1 MCDDHAMA
9 RLDVE
14 IHTQPERAILL
25 LHGELDMAT
34 EGQLREVAVAQLAQG
49 DLSKLELDMADVTF
63 LDSTGVSAL
72 VALRKDATERGID
85 MQIVAASHRA
95 ARVLTIVGLAEHFGL
110 PPDPET
116 VPPAPFAED

>member
-1 MCDDHAMA
+1 MA

-14 IHTQPERAILL
+14 ILTEPERVMLL

-34 EGQLREVAVAQLAQG
+34 EAQLRDVAMQQLAAH
-49 DLSKLELDMADVTF
+49 DLAKLQLDLADVTF

-72 VALRKDATERGID
+72 VDLHKEATDRGVD
-85 MQIVAASHRA
+85 LEIVAASHRA

-116 VPPAPFAED
+116 VPPASEN

>member
-1 MCDDHAMA
+1 MA

-14 IHTQPERAILL
+14 IQTQAERVLLL

-34 EGQLREVAVAQLAQG
+34 EAQLRDVATQQLNAHEPAKLQL
-49 DLSKLELDMADVTF
+49 DLADVTF

-72 VALRKDATERGID
+72 VDLRKEATDRGVDIE
-85 MQIVAASHRA
+85 IVAASRRA

-110 PPDPET
+110 RPDPET
-116 VPPAPFAED
+116 GPPGS